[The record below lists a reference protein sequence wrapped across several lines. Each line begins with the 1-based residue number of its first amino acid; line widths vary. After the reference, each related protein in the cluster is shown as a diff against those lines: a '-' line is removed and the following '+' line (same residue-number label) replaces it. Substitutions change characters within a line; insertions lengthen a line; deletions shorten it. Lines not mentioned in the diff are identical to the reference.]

1 MEATSIEEGI
11 FMIRIITLS
20 SCGTSPSAAA
30 PAVDIPT
37 SPGTLKTVTGQV
49 LNPHDLPAIGTYEG
63 AGLEMVVTDTGATL
77 NTGCRKGAIP
87 TPLTL
92 SSDGSFATT
101 GTLNPELPMATPTK
115 TPIALEGKYSNQ
127 DQAISLSLTVGSEG
141 EPQNFN
147 LVLNAPKNLDAAC
160 PI

>member
-1 MEATSIEEGI
+1 
-11 FMIRIITLS
+11 
-20 SCGTSPSAAA
+20 
-30 PAVDIPT
+30 
-37 SPGTLKTVTGQV
+37 LKTVTGQV
-49 LNPHDLPAIGTYEG
+49 LNPHDLPAMGTYEG

-77 NTGCRKGAIP
+77 NTGCRKGAVP

-101 GTLNPELPMATPTK
+101 GTLNPELPMANPTQ
-115 TPIALEGKYSNQ
+115 TPIALQGKYSDQ
-127 DQAISLSLTVGSEG
+127 DQAISLSLIVGAEG